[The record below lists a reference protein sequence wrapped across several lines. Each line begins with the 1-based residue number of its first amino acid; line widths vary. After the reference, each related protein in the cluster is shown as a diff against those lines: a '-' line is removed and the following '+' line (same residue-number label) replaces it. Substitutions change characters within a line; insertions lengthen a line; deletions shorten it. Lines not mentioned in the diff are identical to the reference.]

1 MPDIPDESSKISD
14 APVTPVCSPA
24 AEYQSIAEALVRARQ
39 DDGRQR
45 AAAWAARRLG
55 ITPRRLLAVVH
66 GEVRRVWAD
75 EWLRARQVYRALVA
89 EEERRSLAQAALFAA
104 ERSRLD
110 REDAED
116 GIP

>member
-14 APVTPVCSPA
+14 APVMPVHSPA

-75 EWLRARQVYRALVA
+75 EWVRARQVYRAFLA
-89 EEERRSLAQAALFAA
+89 EEERRSLALAAQLAA
-104 ERSRLD
+104 ERGRLD
-110 REDAED
+110 RADAAD
-116 GIP
+116 GLP